1 MLVRKMMVKCM
12 RCRRLLPESE
22 MHKLMRY
29 HEITPGADFKQ
40 MQMEFKYH
48 VANKIGKRFMGY
60 MCNDCWVRK
69 VKRIPH

>member
-1 MLVRKMMVKCM
+1 
-12 RCRRLLPESE
+12 
-22 MHKLMRY
+22 MRY

-40 MQMEFKYH
+40 MQMEFKYYLE
-48 VANKIGKRFMGY
+48 NKIGKRFMGY